1 MQAHTDACFYNNGI
15 DTRGCFLASS
25 WEDGRSQAYP
35 GRWDR
40 PPLASQPPGG
50 THSASPLPH
59 SRPLP
64 HLGYLS
70 ERLLSNSSVP
80 GAGPGSS
87 DAGTH
92 MSEADENLCTL
103 RSGVPASKQLANETV
118 PRGGGGCAEPKEM
131 DRRVGARVRED
142 FAQQVGLRLGGK
154 RQKRPAPHPEPK
166 GR

>member
-1 MQAHTDACFYNNGI
+1 MGGLRR
-15 DTRGCFLASS
+15 TRA
-25 WEDGRSQAYP
+25 
-35 GRWDR
+35 
-40 PPLASQPPGG
+40 GG
-50 THSASPLPH
+50 TGPLWHHSPRGVLTRPAPAPPSG
-59 SRPLP
+59 PLP

-92 MSEADENLCTL
+92 MSKADENLCTL

-118 PRGGGGCAEPKEM
+118 PRGGGGCGEPKET

-154 RQKRPAPHPEPK
+154 RQKRPAPHPEPE